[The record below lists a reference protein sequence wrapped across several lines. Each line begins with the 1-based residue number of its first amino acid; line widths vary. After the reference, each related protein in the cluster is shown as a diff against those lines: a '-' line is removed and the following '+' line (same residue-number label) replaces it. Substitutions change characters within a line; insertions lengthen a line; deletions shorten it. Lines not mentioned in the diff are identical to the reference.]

1 MYQNFDAAPPS
12 RFESAVVPPHE
23 LHGPA
28 WWYVFRD
35 SKLLVHENGLGA
47 AGAAI
52 PCVVHPGD
60 LGLAAMRQQYL
71 GVCGGQHCFSAELG
85 MEVEAP
91 PGMSFEGLRGLYGRL
106 EETHFALAGRAFQ
119 IVDWDRT
126 HQFCGRC
133 GSGAIN
139 HASERAKQCP
149 RCGLLNYPR
158 LCPAVMVLVE
168 RGNEVLLAR
177 SHHFATGMH
186 SVLAGFVEPGE
197 SLEEAA
203 QREVWEEVG
212 LTIGDL
218 RYFGSQ
224 PWPFPN
230 SLMIAY
236 TAEHVAGEIHLD
248 TSEIEQAG
256 WFTAD
261 SMPTLPGPISL
272 ARRLI
277 NWFLVK
283 HGRTFYTL

>member
-1 MYQNFDAAPPS
+1 MSRSFDAARPS
-12 RFESAVVPPHE
+12 RFESAVVPPHQLQE
-23 LHGPA
+23 PA

-35 SKLLVHENGLGA
+35 SKLLVHDNGLRT
-47 AGAAI
+47 AI
-52 PCVVHPGD
+52 PCVVHPGE
-60 LGLAAMRQQYL
+60 LGLAAVRQQYL
-71 GVCGGQHCFSAELG
+71 GVCEGHHCFSAELG
-85 MEVEAP
+85 TAVEAP
-91 PGMSFEGLRGLYGRL
+91 PGMSFEGLRALYGRL

-126 HQFCGRC
+126 HQFCGCC
-133 GSGAIN
+133 GSATIS
-139 HASERAKQCP
+139 HASERAKHCP
-149 RCGLLNYPR
+149 HCGSLSYPR
-158 LCPAVMVLVE
+158 LSPAVMVLVE

-177 SHHFATGMH
+177 SYHFATGMH

-203 QREVWEEVG
+203 HREVREEVG
-212 LTIGDL
+212 LAIGGL

-261 SMPTLPGPISL
+261 AMPTLPGPISL
-272 ARRLI
+272 ARGLI
-277 NWFLVK
+277 DWFLAK
-283 HGRTFYTL
+283 QGRTV